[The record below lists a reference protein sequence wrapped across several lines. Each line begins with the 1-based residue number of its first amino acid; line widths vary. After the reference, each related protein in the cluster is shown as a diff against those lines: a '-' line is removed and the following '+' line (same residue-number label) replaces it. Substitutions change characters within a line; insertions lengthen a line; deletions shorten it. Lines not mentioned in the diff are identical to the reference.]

1 MRLIIFVEILPHLG
15 SATVNIRNSMSTIS
29 AQNLLNAFEG
39 KPMIY
44 PL

>member
-1 MRLIIFVEILPHLG
+1 MIFSEIVPHQG
-15 SATVNIRNSMSTIS
+15 SATVKTRNSMSTIA
-29 AQNLLNAFEG
+29 AQNLLNALEG